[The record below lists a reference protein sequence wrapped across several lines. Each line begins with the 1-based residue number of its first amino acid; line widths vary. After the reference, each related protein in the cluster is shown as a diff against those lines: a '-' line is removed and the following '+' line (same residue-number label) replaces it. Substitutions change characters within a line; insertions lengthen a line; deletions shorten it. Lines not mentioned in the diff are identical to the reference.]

1 MITPEA
7 GNGDSS
13 TPRNR
18 LQDSV
23 VLVSTSEIVL
33 KSPYVKGSLLRALVE
48 HLRWKLRR
56 AGFRDFKTM
65 IDGGRIVVSGLKDS
79 DAAEVCSQVFGV
91 AATASAIRLPS
102 EPSTLVEEV
111 SRYADDFLSE
121 NDSFAVRVR
130 VVGQYPTSSREIER
144 NVGSAVL
151 ARLGK
156 DKVSVDLDHPK
167 KTIHVEIRGDSLY
180 LYERHI
186 EGFGGLPYSCQG
198 RLVAMLSED
207 IDTAV
212 ASWLMM
218 KRGSHVIPLFIETT
232 GGHEQK
238 MVDMARKLRE
248 FAPVNEYRLVIAPF
262 LEIAKSI
269 SSVKEEQCKWLL
281 HKRMMYRVACSVA
294 KKLCALGII
303 TGERLDIDS
312 RTLLNLSTIDEVAGF
327 AVYRPLIGLDEME
340 VQTLARR
347 IGLCE
352 VRAQGEENA
361 SISRDEP
368 VLIELDRI
376 RAIEKDLHVDLLV
389 QNALQKTRKIDL

>member
-1 MITPEA
+1 
-7 GNGDSS
+7 
-13 TPRNR
+13 
-18 LQDSV
+18 
-23 VLVSTSEIVL
+23 
-33 KSPYVKGSLLRALVE
+33 
-48 HLRWKLRR
+48 
-56 AGFRDFKTM
+56 
-65 IDGGRIVVSGLKDS
+65 
-79 DAAEVCSQVFGV
+79 
-91 AATASAIRLPS
+91 
-102 EPSTLVEEV
+102 
-111 SRYADDFLSE
+111 
-121 NDSFAVRVR
+121 
-130 VVGQYPTSSREIER
+130 
-144 NVGSAVL
+144 
-151 ARLGK
+151 
-156 DKVSVDLDHPK
+156 
-167 KTIHVEIRGDSLY
+167 
-180 LYERHI
+180 
-186 EGFGGLPYSCQG
+186 
-198 RLVAMLSED
+198 MLSED

-262 LEIAKSI
+262 LETAKSI

-327 AVYRPLIGLDEME
+327 AVYRPLIGLGEME

-347 IGLCE
+347 IGLCQ